1 MADFNVPLIVRGQVF
16 EDPDLEFG
24 GRREGTSFTTP
35 DVRKHLDKLVL
46 SSPSALAELYS
57 VSFDE
62 ILDYLQALGDE
73 LDFSRNRHTQQAF
86 ELSSLT
92 SGLGTSM
99 LRHTY
104 QNLGKI
110 FTRENMRLIAEN
122 SVGINYLES
131 WVEHSLPNGAKYAIR
146 AFGARCVHILAGNV
160 PGVSA
165 LSIARNVLTR
175 SDAVF
180 KTPSNDPMTAA
191 AIARTM
197 IEMAPDHPISR
208 HASVAYWKGGD
219 EEIEDA
225 LYKPRNIEKIIAWG
239 GYNSIKHVARYIQPG
254 IDLITLD
261 PKLSSTIIGSEV
273 FTDSSAMQ
281 EAAVRVAQD
290 ISLSNQEGC
299 VNARVVYVESG
310 TDENGVNRL
319 NEFGNMVFEA
329 IQSMPEHLSTSA
341 VRMESELKDEIMG
354 LKLSGDDFKVIGCGV
369 EGGVIISQIS
379 EPVDFSRILANRI
392 ANLVPIDDVNT
403 AIESVNAYT
412 QTIGVYPESL
422 KSKVR
427 DQLAFHGGQRIVSLG
442 YASNAA
448 LMSATGAQDALE
460 PMRRMCKWIV
470 DESCDPD
477 VVPLISK
484 VPIQ

>member
-1 MADFNVPLIVRGQVF
+1 
-16 EDPDLEFG
+16 
-24 GRREGTSFTTP
+24 
-35 DVRKHLDKLVL
+35 
-46 SSPSALAELYS
+46 
-57 VSFDE
+57 
-62 ILDYLQALGDE
+62 
-73 LDFSRNRHTQQAF
+73 
-86 ELSSLT
+86 
-92 SGLGTSM
+92 
-99 LRHTY
+99 
-104 QNLGKI
+104 
-110 FTRENMRLIAEN
+110 
-122 SVGINYLES
+122 
-131 WVEHSLPNGAKYAIR
+131 
-146 AFGARCVHILAGNV
+146 
-160 PGVSA
+160 
-165 LSIARNVLTR
+165 
-175 SDAVF
+175 
-180 KTPSNDPMTAA
+180 
-191 AIARTM
+191 
-197 IEMAPDHPISR
+197 
-208 HASVAYWKGGD
+208 
-219 EEIEDA
+219 
-225 LYKPRNIEKIIAWG
+225 
-239 GYNSIKHVARYIQPG
+239 
-254 IDLITLD
+254 
-261 PKLSSTIIGSEV
+261 
-273 FTDSSAMQ
+273 
-281 EAAVRVAQD
+281 
-290 ISLSNQEGC
+290 
-299 VNARVVYVESG
+299 
-310 TDENGVNRL
+310 
-319 NEFGNMVFEA
+319 MVFEA